1 MDTAYVALGSNLGNR
16 EANLNA
22 ALNRISLLPGI
33 KMIRRSSWIET
44 DPVGGP
50 PQGRFLNGVAKIEIA
65 SEVCQRIRQFRPK
78 PGTGEQIPL
87 DDLWSCAEK
96 EAEELLAGLQH
107 IEEEL
112 GRPREHHQADPRVID
127 LDLLDYGGIG
137 MKTARLELPHPR
149 MHERRFVLEPL
160 AEIEPEWFH
169 PVLAETAEMLL
180 KKLK

>member
-1 MDTAYVALGSNLGNR
+1 MAVAFIGLGSNLGNR

-22 ALNRISLLPGI
+22 ALDQISRLPKTKVI
-33 KMIRRSSWIET
+33 CRSSWIET
-44 DPVGGP
+44 DPVGVP
-50 PQGRFLNGVAKIEIA
+50 PQDKFLNGVAKIEA
-65 SEVCQRIRQFRPK
+65 HWKEFDFYSE
-78 PGTGEQIPL
+78 
-87 DDLWSCAEK
+87 AEK
-96 EAEELLAGLQH
+96 MLGHLQK
-107 IEEEL
+107 IEEQL
-112 GRPREHHQADPRVID
+112 GRPLDHSSLEPRVID